1 MTRPPYLRWAVA
13 AVVLIAGFAIE
24 LRPSEEVDVPVAI
37 TDLPAGTTLTSSD
50 VRWEP
55 APPGLVAPIELPA
68 VLARRVSAGSVV
80 TEADVGSPLGELAPP
95 GWWRIELDVP
105 GDPAVGDPVLAVIT
119 GDDGTYA
126 VEGVL
131 DAPAASDGY
140 SSDGALVAFDP
151 TDVIELAAA
160 VQEHRVTVLV
170 GR

>member
-1 MTRPPYLRWAVA
+1 MTRPPYLRWAA
-13 AVVLIAGFAIE
+13 AVLVLVAGFAIE
-24 LRPSEEVDVPVAI
+24 LRPSETVDVPVAI
-37 TDLPAGTTLTSSD
+37 TDAAAGTTLTSSD

-55 APPGLVAPIELPA
+55 APAHLFTPLDLPA
-68 VLARRVSAGSVV
+68 TLTRRVPAGSVV
-80 TEADVGSPLGELAPP
+80 TQADVASPLGELAPA

-131 DAPAASDGY
+131 DSPEASDGY
-140 SSDGALVAFDP
+140 SGDGALVAFDP